1 MKKYNFVIIVIVIFE
16 IYISVLVMIVLF
28 GNDIL
33 KNYSIIFY
41 I

>member
-1 MKKYNFVIIVIVIFE
+1 MKKYNFVIIVIVIFK